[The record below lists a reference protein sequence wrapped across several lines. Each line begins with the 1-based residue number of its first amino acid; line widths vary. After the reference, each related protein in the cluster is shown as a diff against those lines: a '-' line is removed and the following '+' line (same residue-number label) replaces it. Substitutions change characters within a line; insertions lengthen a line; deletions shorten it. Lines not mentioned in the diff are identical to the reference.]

1 MIVQIYEIQTPN
13 EAEQCIELCVDH
25 IGSVLLSKEE
35 WQNTSLKEV
44 MRVCEDAG
52 VKSSMIPLFNDRK
65 VLYQAID
72 FYHPDYIHFCDSLVH
87 SSGGAKSLAPA
98 VDLQVDIKN
107 RYPEIG
113 IIRSLPFPSGGAR
126 VRLPWMEIA
135 KRLETL
141 TDIFLAD
148 TWIGK
153 DPVDGYIGI
162 TGEPSDWQE
171 VGSLCLD
178 SRIPVILAGGLSPEN
193 VYEALEKAFPW
204 GADSCT
210 GTNATDA
217 SGRPIRFR
225 KDFRKV
231 AEFVNEVR
239 RFEHALCLKQEE
251 MVSRNSLNP
260 RKAHWPSTET
270 TAEENE

>member
-13 EAEQCIELCVDH
+13 EAEQCIELGVDH

-35 WQNTSLKEV
+35 WQSTSLKEV
-44 MRVCEDAG
+44 MRVCEDAR
-52 VKSSMIPLFNDRK
+52 VRSSMIPLFNDRK

-72 FYHPDYIHFCDSLVH
+72 FYQPDYIHFCESLVE
-87 SSGGAKSLAPA
+87 SNGGARSLAPA
-98 VDLQVDIKN
+98 VDLQLDIKN

-126 VRLPWMEIA
+126 VRLSWMEIA

-153 DPVDGYIGI
+153 EPVDGYIGI
-162 TGEPSDWQE
+162 TGEPSDWEE
-171 VGSLCLD
+171 VGRLC
-178 SRIPVILAGGLSPEN
+178 SKSKVPVILAGGLSPEN
-193 VYEALEKAFPW
+193 VYEALEKALPW

-210 GTNATDA
+210 GTNATNA

-239 RFEHALCLKQEE
+239 RFEHAVRLK
-251 MVSRNSLNP
+251 
-260 RKAHWPSTET
+260 RKELK
-270 TAEENE
+270 NRIL